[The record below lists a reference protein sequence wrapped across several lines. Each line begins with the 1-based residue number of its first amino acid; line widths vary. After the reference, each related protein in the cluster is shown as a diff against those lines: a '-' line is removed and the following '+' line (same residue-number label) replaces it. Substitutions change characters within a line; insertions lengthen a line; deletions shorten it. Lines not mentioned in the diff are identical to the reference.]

1 MARALQYVQCTR
13 VRCADHSYAYL
24 NYTVVY
30 SDCSLTTALINQL
43 IGGSC
48 NTFPAWKLVL
58 LQNNRVKALHSR
70 GIQLY
75 HGTIITWYG
84 LVIRVVRTFVRTRV
98 QITLSQKQL
107 EIQALR
113 CNGDASGRCQHRRHH
128 GILQLRFQLDSGT
141 MVRTYQNTFYRG

>member
-1 MARALQYVQCTR
+1 MRASNRAAFRAAADGSRIAIRTVYMGTLR
-13 VRCADHSYAYL
+13 ADHSYAYL

-30 SDCSLTTALINQL
+30 SDCSLTTALINEL

-75 HGTIITWYG
+75 
-84 LVIRVVRTFVRTRV
+84 V
-98 QITLSQKQL
+98 
-107 EIQALR
+107 
-113 CNGDASGRCQHRRHH
+113 
-128 GILQLRFQLDSGT
+128 
-141 MVRTYQNTFYRG
+141 